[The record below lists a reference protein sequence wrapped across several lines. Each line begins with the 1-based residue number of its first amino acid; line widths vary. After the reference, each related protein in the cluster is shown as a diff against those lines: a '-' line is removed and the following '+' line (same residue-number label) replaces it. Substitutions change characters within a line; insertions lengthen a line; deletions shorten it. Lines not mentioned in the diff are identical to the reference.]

1 MNIILFGP
9 PGAGKGTQAKK
20 LVDFYGIPQ
29 ISTGDILRA
38 NVREGTE
45 LGFAAKVYMDKGE
58 LVPDEVLIGIIKNR
72 LKEPDCKRGFILD
85 GYPRTVSQA
94 DALEVIL
101 DEIDKP
107 LDIVLNLEVP
117 NKKLIERISGRLIC
131 RNCGAS
137 YHRIFNQPKKEGM
150 CDICGD
156 EIYQRSDDKEESVQ
170 NRLNVYKMQ
179 TQPLIDYYLKKGI
192 LVTLEGNKDID
203 EVSEDIKAVLAKF
216 V

>member
-1 MNIILFGP
+1 MNLILFGP

-38 NVREGTE
+38 NVGKGTE
-45 LGFAAKVYMDKGE
+45 LGFAAKAYMDKGE

>member
-1 MNIILFGP
+1 MNILLFGP

-29 ISTGDILRA
+29 ISTGDILRE

-45 LGFAAKVYMDKGE
+45 LGFVAKAYMDKGD

-72 LKEPDCKRGFILD
+72 LKEPDCKIGFILD

-101 DEIDKP
+101 DEIDKH
-107 LDIVLNLEVP
+107 LDVVLNLEVP
-117 NKKLIERISGRLIC
+117 NKKLIERLSGRLIC

-137 YHRIFNQPKKEGM
+137 YHRTFNQPKKEGI

-156 EIYQRSDDKEESVQ
+156 EIYQRLDDKEESVQ

-192 LVTLEGNKDID
+192 LVTLEGNKEID
-203 EVSEDIKAVLAKF
+203 EVLEDIKVVLAKF
-216 V
+216 A

>member
-38 NVREGTE
+38 NVGKGTE
-45 LGFAAKVYMDKGE
+45 LGFVAKAYMDKGE

-94 DALEVIL
+94 DALEAIL

-117 NKKLIERISGRLIC
+117 DKKLVERISGRLIC

-137 YHRIFNQPKKEGM
+137 YHRIFNQPKKEGI

-170 NRLNVYKMQ
+170 NRLKVYKMQ

-203 EVSEDIKAVLAKF
+203 DVSEDIRAVLAKF

>member
-20 LVDFYGIPQ
+20 LVDFYEIPQ

-38 NVREGTE
+38 NVGKGTE
-45 LGFAAKVYMDKGE
+45 LGFVAKAYMDKGE

-101 DEIDKP
+101 DEIDK
-107 LDIVLNLEVP
+107 LLNVVLNLEVP
-117 NKKLIERISGRLIC
+117 NKKLIKRISGRLIC

-137 YHRIFNQPKKEGM
+137 YHRIFNQPKKEGI

-156 EIYQRSDDKEESVQ
+156 EVYQRSDDKEESVQ

-192 LVTLEGNKDID
+192 LVTLDGNKDID
-203 EVSEDIKAVLAKF
+203 EVLEDIKAVLAKF

>member
-38 NVREGTE
+38 NVGKGTE
-45 LGFAAKVYMDKGE
+45 LGFVAKAYMDKGE

-101 DEIDKP
+101 DEIDK
-107 LDIVLNLEVP
+107 LLNVVLNLEVP
-117 NKKLIERISGRLIC
+117 NKKLIKRISGRLIC

-137 YHRIFNQPKKEGM
+137 YHRIFNQPKKEGI

-156 EIYQRSDDKEESVQ
+156 EVYQRSDDKEESVQ

-192 LVTLEGNKDID
+192 LVTLDGNKDID
-203 EVSEDIKAVLAKF
+203 EVLEDIKAVLAKF

>member
-38 NVREGTE
+38 NVGKGTE
-45 LGFAAKVYMDKGE
+45 LGFVAKAYMDKGE

-101 DEIDKP
+101 DEIDK
-107 LDIVLNLEVP
+107 LLNVVLNLEVP
-117 NKKLIERISGRLIC
+117 NKKLIKRISGRLIC

-137 YHRIFNQPKKEGM
+137 YHRIFNQPKKEGI

-156 EIYQRSDDKEESVQ
+156 EVYQRSDDKDESVQ

-192 LVTLEGNKDID
+192 LVTLDGNKDID
-203 EVSEDIKAVLAKF
+203 EVLEDIKAVLAKF

>member
-38 NVREGTE
+38 NVGKGTE

-117 NKKLIERISGRLIC
+117 HKKLIERISGRLIC

-137 YHRIFNQPKKEGM
+137 YHRIFNQPKKEGI

>member
-38 NVREGTE
+38 NVGEGTE
-45 LGFAAKVYMDKGE
+45 LGFAAKAYMDKGE

-117 NKKLIERISGRLIC
+117 SKKLIERISGRLIC

-137 YHRIFNQPKKEGM
+137 YHMIFNQPKKEGI

-203 EVSEDIKAVLAKF
+203 EVLEDIKAILVKF

>member
-20 LVDFYGIPQ
+20 LVDLYGIPQ

-38 NVREGTE
+38 NVSEGTE
-45 LGFAAKVYMDKGE
+45 LGFAAKAYMDKGE

-94 DALEVIL
+94 NALEVIL

-117 NKKLIERISGRLIC
+117 NKKLVERLSGRLIC
-131 RNCGAS
+131 SNCGAS
-137 YHRIFNQPKKEGM
+137 YHRIFNQPKKKGI

-203 EVSEDIKAVLAKF
+203 AVLEDIKAILAKF
-216 V
+216 A